1 MVAVVGLLAV
11 FALGIA
17 TLALHPTGGP
27 KAPPSPA
34 PVPSASAGP
43 TGSPSPTATPSPNT
57 PSPSTASPSTPSPTP
72 RPSPTGPPAAP
83 PDAVT
88 AVWPPPSSGVRY
100 ATPIAAAGGF
110 ALDLVGFPH
119 PVLGSYRAGDA
130 RSGEV
135 DVRPEAG
142 GPATTVLVRRMSD
155 DTWWVLGAA
164 TDGVELDTPGAGDV
178 VASPVVLAG
187 RAWAF
192 EGHVSVRIVEDG
204 FLTPLATGFVTG
216 GGDTLRPF
224 TGSFPLGTVHAAH
237 GAVVLTTESARDG
250 RVRTATV
257 VRVALAGP

>member
-57 PSPSTASPSTPSPTP
+57 PSPTA
-72 RPSPTGPPAAP
+72 RPSPTGPPEAP
-83 PDAVT
+83 ADAVT

-100 ATPIAAAGGF
+100 PTPIAAAGGF
-110 ALDLVGFPH
+110 ALDLVGFRH

-142 GPATTVLVRRMSD
+142 GPVTTVLVRRMSD

-204 FLTPLATGFVTG
+204 FPTPLATGFVTG

-224 TGSFPLGTVHAAH
+224 TDSFPLGTVHAAH